1 MDIMVAKITNK
12 ALVISAQV
20 FQKKPVAAKNAA
32 LNTSVTSPF
41 IIHFSTLL
49 IALMSSTAT
58 SAADWRV
65 TPTFSVLETY
75 SDNVNLS
82 SQNQKSGFTTQ
93 IAPGVTVSG
102 KSVGR
107 VKLDVN
113 YSLQDVIS
121 LGEVQRNRLYHQLAG
136 TANAE
141 LVDQTLYMDARA
153 NIGQQN
159 ISYLGPQGTDTTT
172 GDTSNI
178 TTVSTYSLSP
188 YLRHKFG
195 SVATGEARVTHDQVF
210 YSSGGVANSTSNA
223 VALNLNSGQS
233 FNDVFWGLNYKNSK
247 ITSDISQS
255 DRESKSTSGTLG
267 YNLTPKFRLFTSAG
281 NETNTYATAPGASTG
296 GSFWSAGFGWTP
308 TDRTSIQASYGRR
321 FFGKTYSLDL
331 SHRTR
336 MTTWSAKYS
345 QDVTDTR
352 TVALRPV
359 TGVVVYTTPQ
369 GQPYYYVDPVTGK
382 PLLTTQNVPFLSN
395 DVYINK
401 LFTASVGINSG
412 KSNVALT
419 AYNSVREFQ
428 VSGNSDRQYGGNAA
442 WTLRLN
448 PLLSSSVSAGWN
460 RVLAP
465 ASSLQNDLW
474 IVRLSLIRQFLPGT
488 TGSVE
493 LRHQERTSNQA
504 NSDYTE
510 NGITARLNMTFN

>member
-1 MDIMVAKITNK
+1 MAI
-12 ALVISAQV
+12 
-20 FQKKPVAAKNAA
+20 KNAT
-32 LNTSVTSPF
+32 LNASVARPF
-41 IIHFSTLL
+41 ISYISTLL
-49 IALMSSTAT
+49 IALLSSTAAN
-58 SAADWRV
+58 AADWKV

-159 ISYLGPQGTDTTT
+159 ISALGPQGTDTTT

-188 YLRHKFG
+188 YLLHKFG
-195 SVATGEARVTHDQVF
+195 SVATGQARFTHDQAF
-210 YSSGGVANSTSNA
+210 YSSGGVADSTSNA
-223 VALNLNSGQS
+223 VALSLNSGQS

-247 ITSDISQS
+247 ITSDNSQS

-308 TDRTSIQASYGRR
+308 SDRTSLQASYGRR
-321 FFGKTYSLDL
+321 FFGKTYTLDL
-331 SHRTR
+331 SHHTR

-352 TVALRPV
+352 TVALQPKAYDAYIDPTTHQLVFYRDA
-359 TGVVVYTTPQ
+359 TGNLSPKILDT
-369 GQPYYYVDPVTGK
+369 
-382 PLLTTQNVPFLSN
+382 PFLTN

-401 LFTASVGINSG
+401 LFTASVSINSG
-412 KSNVALT
+412 KSNVGLT

-448 PLLSSSVSAGWN
+448 PLLSSNVSAGWN

-474 IVRLSLIRQFLPGT
+474 IVRLSLIRQFVPGT
-488 TGSVE
+488 SGSVE